1 MQHIN
6 KMKLRNIITGRG
18 KGVSLKLNIV
28 ILYKKINNKSC
39 SVSLYNTYRL
49 YIITNTDLHLIS
61 SLQKEPVHPL
71 ILNNCQVS

>member
-1 MQHIN
+1 
-6 KMKLRNIITGRG
+6 MKLRNIITGRG

-49 YIITNTDLHLIS
+49 YIITNGRIYIS
-61 SLQKEPVHPL
+61 YPPCRKSRC
-71 ILNNCQVS
+71 IL